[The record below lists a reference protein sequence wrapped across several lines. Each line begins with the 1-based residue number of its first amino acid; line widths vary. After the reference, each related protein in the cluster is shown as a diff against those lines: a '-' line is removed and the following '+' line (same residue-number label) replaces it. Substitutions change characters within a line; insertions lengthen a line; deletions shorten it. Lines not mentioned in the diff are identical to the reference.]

1 MRFIRRSLGFAV
13 PMLLT
18 ASLSVSASDQS
29 VTYTTYEDCILTEI
43 GSHQSQAAVIVIQ
56 DACRRKFPPSRAEI
70 DAATSRQR
78 AEAVVDVEA
87 VAAAEEAAAAAG
99 AAADAAGEAAAAYE
113 EEAKAAAE
121 NSR

>member
-1 MRFIRRSLGFAV
+1 MATRGFCGA
-13 PMLLT
+13 
-18 ASLSVSASDQS
+18 
-29 VTYTTYEDCILTEI
+29 Y
-43 GSHQSQAAVIVIQ
+43 
-56 DACRRKFPPSRAEI
+56 CRRKFPPSRAEI

-87 VAAAEEAAAAAG
+87 VAAAEGAAAAAG
-99 AAADAAGEAAAAYE
+99 AAAEAAGESAAAYV